1 MTIPAAAGS
10 VPRLPER
17 RRDVRRGIVAHH
29 DPRSLP
35 RPEAAWYRRA
45 DRRRWPLAAVTPALV
60 LLLLLALAVVEPAG
74 GQVPTAVDITACND
88 EAPQAVKAG
97 AASPTTGD
105 HARADRARSRPVTTA
120 SPNDAGVEPADPQ
133 IRGMAPEGAK
143 TAAYQAAYRSCMRR
157 KGF

>member
-1 MTIPAAAGS
+1 M
-10 VPRLPER
+10 V
-17 RRDVRRGIVAHH
+17 
-29 DPRSLP
+29 
-35 RPEAAWYRRA
+35 
-45 DRRRWPLAAVTPALV
+45 AVTPALI
-60 LLLLLALAVVEPAG
+60 LLLAFVVVKPVG
-74 GQVPTAVDITACND
+74 GEVPTAIDFAACND

-105 HARADRARSRPVTTA
+105 HARADRARSRAVTTA

>member
-1 MTIPAAAGS
+1 MRILAAAGT

-17 RRDVRRGIVAHH
+17 HRDARRGIVAHH

-35 RPEAAWYRRA
+35 RPEAIGYRRP
-45 DRRRWPLAAVTPALV
+45 DHRRWPLVAVTPALI
-60 LLLLLALAVVEPAG
+60 LLLAFVVVKPVG
-74 GQVPTAVDITACND
+74 GEVPTAIDFAACND

-105 HARADRARSRPVTTA
+105 HARADRARSRAVTTA